1 MLNDIAIIRLNVLV
15 PLNNK
20 IQLACLPSSTKYPAS
35 SNTPSWTVGWG
46 ATVTN
51 GDASDVLKNVK
62 ITVYDGSVCNKYS
75 NTDWNK
81 QICSG
86 DINGGKDSC
95 QGNYLIIFVF
105 LDLFLMI
112 KI

>member
-1 MLNDIAIIRLNVLV
+1 LLNDIAMIKLRNSV

-20 IQLACLPSSTKYPAS
+20 IQIACLPLSMNYPS
-35 SNTPSWTVGWG
+35 SNVASWTVGWG
-46 ATVTN
+46 ATVSN
-51 GDASDVLKNVK
+51 GDGSDLLKNVK

-86 DINGGKDSC
+86 EINGGKDSC
-95 QGNYLIIFVF
+95 QGIYLFIFY
-105 LDLFLMI
+105 
-112 KI
+112 